1 MKRVLVADD
10 DAAVIEVLRANLEAE
25 GYGVLIARDGDETW
39 DLIRTESPDLVVLDV
54 MMPGRDGLDV
64 LAAIRAAPATSAL
77 PVVLL
82 TARAGD
88 DEIWAGWQA
97 GANYYLTK
105 PFQIEELLRYLRYL
119 SGHED
124 VQIPT

>member
-1 MKRVLVADD
+1 MKRVLLADD

-25 GYGVLIARDGDETW
+25 GYGVLIARDGDEAW
-39 DLIRTESPDLVVLDV
+39 DLIRTEPPDLAVLDV

-119 SGHED
+119 TGHED
-124 VQIPT
+124 VQLPT